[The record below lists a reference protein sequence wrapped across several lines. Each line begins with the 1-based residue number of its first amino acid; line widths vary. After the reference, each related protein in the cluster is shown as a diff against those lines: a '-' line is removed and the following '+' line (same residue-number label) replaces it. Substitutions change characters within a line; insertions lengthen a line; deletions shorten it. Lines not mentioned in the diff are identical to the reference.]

1 MQITSRSR
9 PPAEGSRRGD
19 GSHSRLAA
27 RLGRWS
33 VRHRLAA
40 ILIWL
45 GLVVTGALA
54 GAATGQVTPTQAQQG
69 TGESARALR
78 ILQEAGVSPPAQET
92 VLVRSTAL
100 SADQPAFR
108 AAVADVIGSL
118 RDAAAAASLGDPYRT
133 GLVSRDRHAALV
145 TFTVPGD
152 PMTASDRVGPALD
165 AVAAAEARHPGVTM
179 SELGDASG
187 MKAIYQVLNDDFR
200 RAEWIAVPLALGI
213 LLVAFGALVAA
224 VLPVTLAVTAVVAA
238 LGLLGVLSHLLP
250 MDPTASSLVLL
261 IGLAVGVDY
270 CLFYLRRE
278 RQERARGHNPG
289 TALQIAAATSG
300 RSVLVSGATVM
311 VAMGGLLLSG
321 LLIFQAMALATV
333 LVVLIAMVGSVT
345 VLPATMSL
353 LGDRVEGGRLP
364 GRRRARRVPADM
376 DPTRP
381 GPDTGGRVWGP
392 VLRVAL
398 HRPGLTIVLAVG
410 LLLALAAPALGM
422 RTQKLAL
429 GSLLGPDTELSRTY
443 QQIQRDFPG
452 GPEPAEVVLR
462 TPDPTAPAVT
472 AAVADLADRAV
483 ATGAAG
489 RQPTLTTYREAR
501 VVVVEVP
508 LAGSGD
514 DRVSRQAVN
523 TLRHDLVPATVGRIP
538 GVQAAVGGNLAFAMD
553 WDARLRLG
561 TWLVVAAVLAITFLI
576 MLVSFRS
583 AVIALTAITLD
594 LLSVAAAFG
603 IVVAVFQR
611 GHGTGLLHVFAA
623 GAVEDWIPLFVFVI
637 LFGLS
642 MDYHVFVLSRIREAR
657 LGGLPT
663 RQAVQAGIVASAG
676 TVTSAAAIM
685 VAVFAVFATLSMQD
699 FQQLGVGLAAAVLL
713 DATVIRAL
721 LLPAVMA
728 ALGEHN
734 WGRRGLAEPI
744 GAQVD
749 QDIAQSGS
757 ASLTAPSR

>member
-1 MQITSRSR
+1 MQITSPSR
-9 PPAEGSRRGD
+9 PPAPGSRRGD

-27 RLGRWS
+27 GLGGWS
-33 VRHRLAA
+33 VRHRPAA

-45 GLVVTGALA
+45 GLVVAAALA
-54 GAATGQVTPTQAQQG
+54 GAAAGQVTPTEAQQG
-69 TGESARALR
+69 TGESARALQ
-78 ILQEAGVSPPAQET
+78 ILQDAGVAPPASET

-100 SADQPAFR
+100 SADQPGFR
-108 AAVADVIGSL
+108 AAVEDVIGSL
-118 RDAAAAASLGDPYRT
+118 RDSAAAASLGDPYRT

-152 PMTASDRVGPALD
+152 PATASDRVGPALD
-165 AVAAAEARHPGVTM
+165 AVAEAEARHPGVAI

-187 MKAIYQVLNDDFR
+187 MKAIYRVLNDDFH
-200 RAEWIAVPLALGI
+200 RAEWTAVPLALGI

-224 VLPVTLAVTAVVAA
+224 VLPVGLAVTAVVAA
-238 LGLLGVLSHLLP
+238 LGLLGVLSHLVP

-278 RQERARGHNPG
+278 RQERARGHDPA
-289 TALQIAAATSG
+289 TALRIAAATSG

-353 LGDRVEGGRLP
+353 LGDRVEAGRLL
-364 GRRRARRVPADM
+364 GRRRVRRVRAGLGSA
-376 DPTRP
+376 RP
-381 GPDTGGRVWGP
+381 GPDAGGRVWGP

-398 HRPGLTIVLAVG
+398 HRPGVTIALSVG

-422 RTQKLAL
+422 HTEKLTL
-429 GSLLGPDTELSRTY
+429 GRLLEPSAALSRTY

-452 GPEPAEVVLR
+452 GPAPAKVVLR
-462 TPDPTAPAVT
+462 APDPTAPTVT
-472 AAVADLADRAV
+472 AAVAHLTDRAV
-483 ATGAAG
+483 ATGAAS
-489 RQPTLTTYREAR
+489 RQPSVTTYRDAG
-501 VVVVEVP
+501 VLVVEVP

-523 TLRHDLVPATVGRIP
+523 TLRHDLVPATVGRVP

-583 AVIALTAITLD
+583 AVIALTATALD

-663 RQAVQAGIVASAG
+663 RQAVQAGIRDSAG
-676 TVTSAAAIM
+676 TVTGAAAIM
-685 VAVFAVFATLSMQD
+685 VAVFAVFATLSLQD

-721 LLPAVMA
+721 LLPAVMT
-728 ALGEHN
+728 ALGERN
-734 WGRRGLAEPI
+734 WGRRSLSEPTA
-744 GAQVD
+744 GQAGEGVERSL
-749 QDIAQSGS
+749 SGP
-757 ASLTAPSR
+757 LTAPRR